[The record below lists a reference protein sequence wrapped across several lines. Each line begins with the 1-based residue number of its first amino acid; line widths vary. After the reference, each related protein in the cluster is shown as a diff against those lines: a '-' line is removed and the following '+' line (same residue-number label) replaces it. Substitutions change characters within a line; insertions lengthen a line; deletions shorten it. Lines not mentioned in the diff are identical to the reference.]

1 MKKVSPQTRDQS
13 TVRSPLSYRISET
26 AWKVYLRL
34 RVNPSSQTFGI
45 RGLSAS
51 SGGAISAHRARLRP
65 WSGRCFV
72 GKCRK
77 EGSSLRSG

>member
-45 RGLSAS
+45 RGCL
-51 SGGAISAHRARLRP
+51 HP
-65 WSGRCFV
+65 QEGRFRRTALAL
-72 GKCRK
+72 GR
-77 EGSSLRSG
+77 GLGDAL